1 MNTKMNRNIL
11 LASALLVATAVAVSG
26 PRGTVPKAGANHYAA
41 HAEKDGASVGA
52 TSLTSDEVRKVFVSE
67 VNRCC
72 VVVEVAFYPSKDKP
86 QAVSLD
92 DFSLRVVGSETA
104 VKPSS
109 AKVVAA
115 SIQKSAESQRDV
127 TVSPSV
133 GVGYESGTYTD
144 PATGARVNSH
154 GTYREVGVA
163 ATVSE
168 PGSHSGSSERDRDT
182 MQTELSEKG
191 LPEGSA
197 SAPVAGYL
205 YFPLTK
211 KKNTSLRLECVL
223 NGNKVTL
230 PLP

>member
-1 MNTKMNRNIL
+1 MNRKIPLGLVL
-11 LASALLVATAVAVSG
+11 LAVAPLVASG
-26 PRGTVPKAGANHYAA
+26 PRGTVPKPAANRYPS
-41 HAEKDGASVGA
+41 HAEKDSVSVGA
-52 TSLTSDEVRKVFVSE
+52 ALLTSDEVRKTFVSE

-72 VVVEVAFYPSKDKP
+72 VVVEVALYPSKDKP
-86 QAVSLD
+86 QPVSLD
-92 DFSLRVVGSETA
+92 DFAVRVMGSETA

-133 GVGYESGTYTD
+133 GVGHESGTYVD
-144 PATGARVNSH
+144 PVTGARTSRH
-154 GTYREVGVA
+154 GTYTEVGVA
-163 ATVSE
+163 VGIGE
-168 PGSHSGSSERDRDT
+168 PGSYPGSSERDRDT

-191 LPEGSA
+191 LPEGTT

-211 KKNTSLRLECVL
+211 KKNTTLQLECVL
-223 NGNKVTL
+223 NGNKVVLTL
-230 PLP
+230 P

>member
-1 MNTKMNRNIL
+1 MNGRMLLMLAL
-11 LASALLVATAVAVSG
+11 LAAASVAASG
-26 PRGTVPKAGANHYAA
+26 PRGTVPKAAANRYPS
-41 HAEKDGASVGA
+41 HAEQDSFSVGA
-52 TSLTSDEVRKVFVSE
+52 ALLTSDEVRKTFVSE

-72 VVVEVAFYPSKDKP
+72 VVVEVALYPPKGKP
-86 QAVSLD
+86 QSVSLD
-92 DFSLRVVGSETA
+92 DFSVRVLGSETA

-133 GVGYESGTYTD
+133 GVGYESGPY
-144 PATGARVNSH
+144 GH

-163 ATVSE
+163 VGISE

-191 LPEGSA
+191 LPEGTA

-211 KKNTSLRLECVL
+211 KKNTPLQLECAL
-223 NGNKVTL
+223 NGSKVVLTL
-230 PLP
+230 P

>member
-1 MNTKMNRNIL
+1 MSGKIL
-11 LASALLVATAVAVSG
+11 LGLALMTGASVAAG

-41 HAEKDGASVGA
+41 HAEKGGVSVGA
-52 TSLTSDEVRKVFVSE
+52 TMLTADEARKVLVSE

-72 VVVEVAFYPSKDKP
+72 VVVEVALYPVKWKP

-92 DFSLRVVGSETA
+92 DFAVRVVGSETA
-104 VKPSS
+104 LKPSS

-133 GVGYESGTYTD
+133 GVGYESGPY
-144 PATGARVNSH
+144 GGH
-154 GTYREVGVA
+154 GNYKTVGVA
-163 ATVSE
+163 VEVSE
-168 PGSHSGSSERDRDT
+168 PGAHSGSSERDRDT

-191 LPEGSA
+191 LPEGAA
-197 SAPVAGYL
+197 SAPVAGYV
-205 YFPLTK
+205 YFSLTK
-211 KKNTSLRLECVL
+211 KKNTTLQLECML
-223 NGNKVTL
+223 NGEKIIL

>member
-1 MNTKMNRNIL
+1 MNSKTLLVLVL
-11 LASALLVATAVAVSG
+11 LAAASVASSG
-26 PRGTVPKAGANHYAA
+26 PRGTVPKAAANRYPS
-41 HAEKDGASVGA
+41 HAEQDSVSVGA
-52 TSLTSDEVRKVFVSE
+52 ALLTSDEVRKTFVSE

-72 VVVEVAFYPSKDKP
+72 VVVEVALYPPKDKP
-86 QAVSLD
+86 QSVSLD
-92 DFSLRVVGSETA
+92 DFSVRVMGSETA

-133 GVGYESGTYTD
+133 GVGHESGTY
-144 PATGARVNSH
+144 GH
-154 GTYREVGVA
+154 GTYTEVGVA
-163 ATVSE
+163 IGVSE

-191 LPEGSA
+191 LPEGTA

-211 KKNTSLRLECVL
+211 KKNTPLQLECAL
-223 NGNKVTL
+223 KGNKVVLTL
-230 PLP
+230 P

>member
-1 MNTKMNRNIL
+1 MSRRT
-11 LASALLVATAVAVSG
+11 LLVLALVTAASLAAG

-41 HAEKDGASVGA
+41 HSEKGGVSVGA
-52 TSLTSDEVRKVFVSE
+52 TLLTSDEVHKAFVSE

-72 VVVEVAFYPSKDKP
+72 LVVEVAFYPVKDKP
-86 QAVSLD
+86 QEVSLD
-92 DFSLRVVGSETA
+92 DFSVRVAGSDTA
-104 VKPSS
+104 VKPST

-115 SIQKSAESQRDV
+115 SIQKSAESQRDI

-133 GVGYESGTYTD
+133 GVGYESGPY
-144 PATGARVNSH
+144 AH
-154 GTYREVGVA
+154 GTYRQVGVA
-163 ATVSE
+163 VAVSE

-191 LPEGSA
+191 LPEGTA

-211 KKNTSLRLECVL
+211 KKNTTLQLECAL
-223 NGNKVTL
+223 NGNKVVLTL
-230 PLP
+230 P

>member
-1 MNTKMNRNIL
+1 MNSKTLLVLVL
-11 LASALLVATAVAVSG
+11 LAAASVASSG
-26 PRGTVPKAGANHYAA
+26 PRGTVPKAAANRYPS
-41 HAEKDGASVGA
+41 HAEQDSVSVGA
-52 TSLTSDEVRKVFVSE
+52 ALLTSDEVRKTFVSE

-72 VVVEVAFYPSKDKP
+72 VVVEVALYPPKDKP
-86 QAVSLD
+86 QSVSLD
-92 DFSLRVVGSETA
+92 DFSVRALGSETA

-115 SIQKSAESQRDV
+115 SIQKSAESQRDI

-133 GVGYESGTYTD
+133 GVGYESSTY
-144 PATGARVNSH
+144 GGH
-154 GTYREVGVA
+154 GTYKAVGVA
-163 ATVSE
+163 VAISE

-191 LPEGSA
+191 LPEGTA

-211 KKNTSLRLECVL
+211 KKNTPLQLECAL
-223 NGNKVTL
+223 NGSKVVLTL
-230 PLP
+230 P

>member
-1 MNTKMNRNIL
+1 MNRKIL
-11 LASALLVATAVAVSG
+11 LGLVLLAVAPLVASG
-26 PRGTVPKAGANHYAA
+26 PRGTVPKPAANRYPS
-41 HAEKDGASVGA
+41 HAEKDSVSVGA
-52 TSLTSDEVRKVFVSE
+52 ALLTSDEVRKTFVSE

-72 VVVEVAFYPSKDKP
+72 VVVEVALYPPKDKP
-86 QAVSLD
+86 QPVSLD
-92 DFSLRVVGSETA
+92 DFAVRVMGSETA

-133 GVGYESGTYTD
+133 AVGHESGAYGGHGTYT
-144 PATGARVNSH
+144 
-154 GTYREVGVA
+154 EVGVA
-163 ATVSE
+163 VGIGE

-191 LPEGSA
+191 LPEGTA

-211 KKNTSLRLECVL
+211 KKNTTLQLECAL
-223 NGNKVTL
+223 NGNKVVLTL
-230 PLP
+230 P

>member
-1 MNTKMNRNIL
+1 MNRKTLLLLVL
-11 LASALLVATAVAVSG
+11 LAAAPLVASG
-26 PRGTVPKAGANHYAA
+26 PRGTVPKFAANRYPS
-41 HAEKDGASVGA
+41 HAEKDSVSVGA
-52 TSLTSDEVRKVFVSE
+52 ALLTSDEVRKTFVSE

-72 VVVEVAFYPSKDKP
+72 VVVEVALYPPKDKP
-86 QAVSLD
+86 QPVSLD
-92 DFSLRVVGSETA
+92 DFSVRVMGSETA

-127 TVSPSV
+127 TVYPSV
-133 GVGYESGTYTD
+133 GVGYESGPY
-144 PATGARVNSH
+144 SH
-154 GTYREVGVA
+154 GTYKEVGVA
-163 ATVSE
+163 VGISE

-191 LPEGSA
+191 LPEGTA

-211 KKNTSLRLECVL
+211 KKNAPLQLECAL
-223 NGNKVTL
+223 NGNKVVLTL
-230 PLP
+230 P

>member
-1 MNTKMNRNIL
+1 MNREIL
-11 LASALLVATAVAVSG
+11 LGLVLLAVAPLVASG
-26 PRGTVPKAGANHYAA
+26 PRGTVPKAAANRYPS
-41 HAEKDGASVGA
+41 HAEKDSVSVGVA
-52 TSLTSDEVRKVFVSE
+52 LLTSDEVRKTFVSE

-72 VVVEVAFYPSKDKP
+72 VVVEVALYPPKDKP
-86 QAVSLD
+86 QPVSLD
-92 DFSLRVVGSETA
+92 DFAVRVMGSETA

-133 GVGYESGTYTD
+133 GVGHESGTYVD
-144 PATGARVNSH
+144 PVTGARTSGH
-154 GTYREVGVA
+154 GTYTEVGVA
-163 ATVSE
+163 VGIGE

-191 LPEGSA
+191 LPEGTA

-211 KKNTSLRLECVL
+211 KKNTTLQLECAL
-223 NGNKVTL
+223 NGNKVVLTL
-230 PLP
+230 P

>member
-1 MNTKMNRNIL
+1 MNRKTLLVLAL
-11 LASALLVATAVAVSG
+11 LAEASVAASG
-26 PRGTVPKAGANHYAA
+26 PRGTVPKAAA
-41 HAEKDGASVGA
+41 TRYPSHAEQDSVSVGA
-52 TSLTSDEVRKVFVSE
+52 ALLTSDEVRKTFVSE

-72 VVVEVAFYPSKDKP
+72 VVVEVALYPAKNKP

-92 DFSLRVVGSETA
+92 EFFIRVVGSETA

-133 GVGYESGTYTD
+133 GVGHESGTYVD
-144 PATGARVNSH
+144 PVTGTRTNGH
-154 GTYREVGVA
+154 GTYTEVGVA
-163 ATVSE
+163 IGISE

-191 LPEGSA
+191 LPEGTA

-211 KKNTSLRLECVL
+211 KKNTALQLECAL
-223 NGNKVTL
+223 NGSKVVLTL
-230 PLP
+230 P

>member
-1 MNTKMNRNIL
+1 MKRKL
-11 LASALLVATAVAVSG
+11 LLGLALVTAASLAAG

-41 HAEKDGASVGA
+41 HAEKGGVSVGA
-52 TSLTSDEVRKVFVSE
+52 TMLTSDEARKVFVSE

-72 VVVEVAFYPSKDKP
+72 VVVEVALYPVKDRP

-92 DFSLRVVGSETA
+92 DFSVRVVGSETA

-115 SIQKSAESQRDV
+115 SIQKSAESQRDIA
-127 TVSPSV
+127 VSPSV
-133 GVGYESGTYTD
+133 GVGSGSGPY
-144 PATGARVNSH
+144 GQH
-154 GTYREVGVA
+154 GTYVGVGVA
-163 ATVSE
+163 ISA
-168 PGSHSGSSERDRDT
+168 PGSHSGSSDRDRDT

-191 LPEGSA
+191 LPEGTA

-205 YFPLTK
+205 YFSLTK
-211 KKNTSLRLECVL
+211 QKNTTLQLECGLHGEKIV
-223 NGNKVTL
+223 L